1 VRKRACGEFQRLP
14 GIFQFGIGLKRI
26 RDLISNPQYCTHIK
40 GWSHR
45 RKSMHRGNK
54 YVASLFITA
63 ALLAPMGA
71 MAAARPQDDHER
83 HEQEERERRVYD
95 PYHKDYHSWNHDEDR
110 VYRQWLETRNRA
122 YVDYDHLK
130 RKEQREYWNWR
141 HEHEEHERMEH
152 Q

>member
-1 VRKRACGEFQRLP
+1 
-14 GIFQFGIGLKRI
+14 
-26 RDLISNPQYCTHIK
+26 
-40 GWSHR
+40 
-45 RKSMHRGNK
+45 MHRGNK

-95 PYHKDYHSWNHDEDR
+95 PYHKDYHSWNRSEDE
-110 VYRQWLETRNRA
+110 VYRRWLDTRHEA
-122 YVDYDHLK
+122 YVDYDHLR
-130 RKEQREYWNWR
+130 RKQQREYWNWR
-141 HEHEEHERMEH
+141 HEHQEHEEHEHDR